1 MRQVFLNQL
10 MAQVDADG
18 ERDSRL
24 ACRGPCAKGPVDK
37 IGGWH
42 NRLYKMTPR
51 NLPKQL
57 CGAPEIGY
65 LLLAMKKRTFGGTGV
80 DVSEIGLGCWQLGGA
95 EWGDVPDEKALAI
108 LGAAVDSGVTFFDT
122 AVVYGG
128 GRSESLIGRFLKQ
141 SPRDIFVATKLGRM
155 PDLYPDKYT
164 EQGIRKAVE
173 ASLGR
178 LGVQALDLI
187 QLHCVPA
194 EVMRRGEIFEW
205 LRKLQKEG
213 AISSFGASVES
224 VDEALL
230 CLAQPGLAS
239 LQIIFNIFRQKPIGA
254 LFPKAIE
261 KGVAI
266 IVRLPL
272 ASGLLS
278 GKFTKDTKFGPSD
291 HRFFNRDG
299 QAFNVGETFA
309 GIPFEKAVELVEEIK
324 AFVPQGSSMAQL
336 AQRWILDY
344 EAVSVVIPGAT
355 SVEQAKQNAQ
365 ASDLPALPPQLH
377 EQLAEFY
384 QTKVEPSIRGP
395 Y

>member
-1 MRQVFLNQL
+1 
-10 MAQVDADG
+10 
-18 ERDSRL
+18 
-24 ACRGPCAKGPVDK
+24 
-37 IGGWH
+37 
-42 NRLYKMTPR
+42 
-51 NLPKQL
+51 
-57 CGAPEIGY
+57 
-65 LLLAMKKRTFGGTGV
+65 MKKRTFDGTGEE
-80 DVSEIGLGCWQLGGA
+80 VSEIGLGCWQLGGA

-122 AVVYGG
+122 ADVYGG

-141 SPRDIFVATKLGRM
+141 SRRDIFVATKLGRM

-178 LGVQALDLI
+178 LGVQSLDLI

-213 AISSFGASVES
+213 TIRSFGASVES
-224 VDEALL
+224 MDEALL
-230 CLAQPGLAS
+230 CVAQPGLAS
-239 LQIIFNIFRQKPIGA
+239 LQIIFNIFRQKPIGT

-278 GKFTKDTKFGPSD
+278 GKFTKDTKFGLAD

-299 QAFNVGETFA
+299 QLFNVGETFA
-309 GIPFEKAVELVEEIK
+309 GIPFEKAVELAEEMK
-324 AFVPQGSSMAQL
+324 AFVPEGVSMVQL
-336 AQRWILDY
+336 AQRWILDH
-344 EAVSVVIPGAT
+344 EAVTVVIPGAT
-355 SVEQAKQNAQ
+355 SAEQAKQNAR
-365 ASDLPALPPQLH
+365 ASDLPALPRQLH
-377 EQLAEFY
+377 EQLGEFY
-384 QTKVEPSIRGP
+384 QTRAEPFIRGP